1 MNRFSLLILL
11 AIIAVVSSC
20 TKPDP
25 TIIEDNRPPYDGT
38 LNPVLV
44 ENYVNKAYISL
55 LGRKPDAQEEE
66 AALQILFDGDL
77 SQASREQMIDGIT
90 GDSDWT
96 RQLYDQQLAKLL
108 GTADTSEIVN
118 QIFAI
123 DLLLANPIY
132 EPFWPQLEAE
142 RIRWT
147 ELRRAW
153 NDLSNG
159 TITAVGYHRRLV
171 NNGAYDDIN
180 MGTENFV
187 TSVFENFFFRYPTE
201 SELQQSSQM
210 VDGFSG
216 LVFNEVGGTKD
227 EFLNIFFG
235 SQDYFEGQV
244 RDYYLRYLFKEPET
258 EFTASLASDYRNTLD
273 LRTMQKAILTT
284 DEYIGL

>member
-1 MNRFSLLILL
+1 MNRLLLFVF
-11 AIIAVVSSC
+11 ASVVMLSTSC
-20 TKPDP
+20 SKTDP
-25 TIIEDNRPPYDGT
+25 LIIEDNRPPYDGT

-66 AALQILFDGDL
+66 AALQILFEGEL
-77 SQASREQMIDGIT
+77 SQASREQMINEIANNP
-90 GDSDWT
+90 DWAK
-96 RQLYDQQLAKLL
+96 QLFDQQLVKIL
-108 GTADTSEIVN
+108 GTVDTSQIQG

-132 EPFWPQLEAE
+132 APFFDQLEAE
-142 RIRWT
+142 KLRWI
-147 ELRRAW
+147 ELRQSW
-153 NDLSNG
+153 NDLSSG
-159 TITAVGYHRRLV
+159 TITPVGFHRRLV
-171 NNGAYDDIN
+171 NNGAYDDLN

-187 TSVFENFFFRYPTE
+187 VSMFEHFFFRYPTS
-201 SELQQSSQM
+201 SELGQCSQM

-216 LVFNEVGGTKD
+216 LIFFEVGSSKD
-227 EFLNIFFG
+227 EFLDIFFG

-258 EFTASLASDYRNTLD
+258 EFTATLATEYRNTLD
-273 LRTMQKAILTT
+273 LREMQKAILIT